1 MRRRYWVPVQQRSP
15 AYCVAPGHEAELT
28 RLSRTRSLRCRVR
41 RRRNLEFL
49 LQQSGLLGIDPN
61 REDETAVLAHRLRHH
76 LGVTV
81 EPAHSGAVRRI
92 EHEIEAEPVRRD
104 ARLERGEQGIDPLPG
119 RCGYQNGPGLRAPFG
134 QVDHLDAPLRVQKN
148 DLVPGLD

>member
-92 EHEIEAEPVRRD
+92 
-104 ARLERGEQGIDPLPG
+104 GSY
-119 RCGYQNGPGLRAPFG
+119 GYSAWPFG
-134 QVDHLDAPLRVQKN
+134 LSRDGRRVLVEDRKYERLDRSQRVEI
-148 DLVPGLD
+148 VPYSGGPPMVVERFAGSPTWNG